1 MQQPDQVLFQ
11 LKANN
16 KKAILQKAADL
27 LAVSTGTEA
36 VEIYERL
43 AEREKLGS
51 TGMGAG
57 VAIPHARLQG
67 LDRVHTVLLTLA
79 DAAEFDALDD
89 KPVDI
94 VFALIAPQDAGADH
108 LQALAKVS
116 RMLRNREFCHKLRGA
131 NSADGLASL
140 LLNYED
146 QIAA

>member
-1 MQQPDQVLFQ
+1 MQQPDLVLFQ

-16 KKAILQKAADL
+16 KKAILQKAAEA
-27 LAVSTGTEA
+27 LANSTGSEA
-36 VEIYERL
+36 IQIFERL

-67 LDRVHTVLLTLA
+67 IDRVYTVFMTLA
-79 DAAEFDALDD
+79 EGAEFEALDD

-108 LQALAKVS
+108 LQALAKIS
-116 RMLRNREFCHKLRGA
+116 RMLRNREFCTKLRGA
-131 NSADGLASL
+131 TSADVLTSL
-140 LLNYED
+140 MLNYED
-146 QIAA
+146 QLAA